1 MRIPWR
7 KLPLETLENML
18 EEIVTR
24 DGTDYGSSEKTT
36 AEKVRS
42 AHAQLVSGSA
52 HLYWDAKLESASL
65 LSTDQVAKL
74 EKQATDRDRKIHSSN
89 GNR

>member
-7 KLPLETLENML
+7 QLPVETLENML

-42 AHAQLVSGSA
+42 AQAQLVSGSA
-52 HLYWDAKLESASL
+52 HLYWDAKLESASI
-65 LSTDQVAKL
+65 LSSDQVAKL
-74 EKQATDRDRKIHSSN
+74 EKQPTDRDRKIDSSN